1 MIYAIVH
8 ADKEW
13 GIGKGNDM
21 MFSLPKDMKFFRETT
36 MGHTVVMG
44 GNTLR
49 SFPNQKP
56 LKNRVNIVLSRGHV
70 CDECIFV
77 RDFEELKTELK
88 KREKEEIYIIGGGV
102 MYREI
107 TKGNGPK
114 PSPKSFVTVYY
125 IGKLIN
131 GKIFDQTQ
139 KGRPATFR
147 LNELITGWITAM
159 REMPCGSRWE
169 VVIPYNL
176 GYGSRACGNIKA
188 FSTLIFDITL
198 LDVR

>member
-1 MIYAIVH
+1 MARGNQNSAYKERNLEFLEEYASRDDV
-8 ADKEW
+8 K
-13 GIGKGNDM
+13 
-21 MFSLPKDMKFFRETT
+21 
-36 MGHTVVMG
+36 
-44 GNTLR
+44 
-49 SFPNQKP
+49 
-56 LKNRVNIVLSRGHV
+56 VL
-70 CDECIFV
+70 FN
-77 RDFEELKTELK
+77 
-88 KREKEEIYIIGGGV
+88 GV

-107 TKGNGPK
+107 TKGKGQK

-125 IGKLIN
+125 TGKLIN

-159 REMPCGSRWE
+159 REMPAGSRWE

-176 GYGSRACGNIKA
+176 GYGSRPSGPIKA

-198 LDVR
+198 LDIR